1 MPPQRTASELL
12 PRMVDELYVF
22 VSTARGFVNLA
33 VISWQLFPNKQE
45 KATVTVLE
53 QAETLSEL
61 WVAAAA

>member
-1 MPPQRTASELL
+1 
-12 PRMVDELYVF
+12 MVDELYVF